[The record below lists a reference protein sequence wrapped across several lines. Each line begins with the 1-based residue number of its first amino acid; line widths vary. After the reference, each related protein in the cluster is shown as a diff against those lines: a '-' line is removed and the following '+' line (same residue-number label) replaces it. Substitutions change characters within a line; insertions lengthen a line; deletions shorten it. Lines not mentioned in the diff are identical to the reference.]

1 MAVQLNIENAR
12 QLLEVVRRFAR
23 AIAPDHHIAETTLH
37 GPPTTADCTSTGWEQ
52 SCVTYA

>member
-1 MAVQLNIENAR
+1 MGVQLNIENAR
-12 QLLEVVRRFAR
+12 QLLEDERRFAR
-23 AIAPDHHIAETTLH
+23 AIAPEHHIAETALH